1 MESKYLK
8 QWKTVYEA
16 SSIKEIETFGEDLRR
31 LAKKFKLEILKN
43 YAINLLTYT
52 ESFDID
58 NIKTHLETFTSLI
71 DTLKKKSQTK
81 NK

>member
-1 MESKYLK
+1 MK

-71 DTLKKKSQTK
+71 DTLKKKIS
-81 NK
+81 NKK